1 MPIPDR
7 DKIRPIARILQYAPA
22 AVSFFVAL
30 SSWRKGFIEG
40 AIIFGLMGIGLLSLV
55 FLLHSFK

>member
-7 DKIRPIARILQYAPA
+7 DKIRPIAQILQYVPA
-22 AVSFFVAL
+22 AASFFVAL
-30 SSWRKGFIEG
+30 SSWRKGSIEV
-40 AIIFGLMGIGLLSLV
+40 AIIFGLMGIGLLATV